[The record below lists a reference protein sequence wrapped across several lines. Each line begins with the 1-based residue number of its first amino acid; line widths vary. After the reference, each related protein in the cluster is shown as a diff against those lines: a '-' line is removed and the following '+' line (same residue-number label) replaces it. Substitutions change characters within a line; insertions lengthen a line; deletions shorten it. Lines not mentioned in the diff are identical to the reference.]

1 MDKEFQNIK
10 AKYYALKGER
20 EKYVARWEEV
30 SKYVGIR
37 VNPLTYIDAGESN
50 KSREL
55 DKYTEDPTAALS
67 VQQAADYLKGIMW
80 GNGDGA
86 ISLEPSED
94 LLDLT
99 DKAAVD
105 EWFKYASSRLLQQ
118 MNHPNAGLN
127 TALNPYFYDQQA
139 YGTSGIGA
147 FVNSGYGQGVDTNVL
162 LFRPYGID
170 TLCIDEGK
178 NGLPEVIFNT
188 YQWRVNRLVSEF
200 CDGKDGFD
208 EKAFNALPEKIR
220 DAFKNNNMNQ
230 VFTVIQAILP
240 RNEYTPGALG
250 VNGCK
255 YCGYW
260 FEENE
265 SNFFRKEDYHDL
277 PIAVARAIKIRGEIY
292 GRASGT
298 MLISTIRC
306 INAAVSLSMQAMAKM
321 VNPPIGILNTALFG
335 DDVVDT
341 SENGLT
347 VFNAAML
354 AGASPIMP
362 MQDVLDP
369 QQLVQWLVPYL
380 NEKVATAFK
389 IDILLDFSA
398 QSDMTAT
405 ESLQR
410 FSIRGRSISGM
421 IMQQKTEL
429 FEPLIR
435 RCVSICMEN
444 GIMGVNPDDNK
455 AVKDLIDLGKRER
468 IIPEAVIECIKDG
481 KEWYKIQFNNEVDRL
496 GKTEK
501 VDDLLKLINVIT
513 AMMSVNPQISMAIDW
528 YNLLADVCDA
538 LGLKHNIISEK
549 DFEAQIQAQA
559 QQQAQLMQAQAGQL
573 QAASNRDNATALKDL
588 GNEQQY

>member
-1 MDKEFQNIK
+1 MNKTFEQVK
-10 AKYYALKGER
+10 AKYDALKAER
-20 EKYVARWEEV
+20 EKYVARWNEV

-37 VNPLTYIDAGESN
+37 VDPQTYMYTDDAN

-80 GNGDGA
+80 GNGDNA
-86 ISLEPSED
+86 VSLEPSED
-94 LLDLT
+94 LLDMA
-99 DKAAVD
+99 DKTTVD
-105 EWFKYASSRLLQQ
+105 GWFKYASARLLEQ

-127 TALNPYFYDQQA
+127 TALNPYMYDQQA
-139 YGTSGIGA
+139 FGTSGIGA
-147 FVNSGYGQGVDTNVL
+147 FVNSGYGQNVDTNVL
-162 LFRPYGID
+162 VFRPYGID

-178 NGLPEVIFNT
+178 NGLPEVVFNT

-200 CDGKDGFD
+200 CETDKGFD
-208 EKAFNALPEKIR
+208 KKAFAKMPKKVQ
-220 DAFKNNNMNQ
+220 DAFNNNQMNR
-230 VFTVIQAILP
+230 VFTIIQAIMP

-260 FEENE
+260 FEESE
-265 SNFFRKEDYHDL
+265 SDFFHEEDYKDL

-292 GRASGT
+292 GRSSGS

-306 INAAVSLSMQAMAKM
+306 INSAVSLSMQAMAKM

-354 AGASPIMP
+354 AGANPIMP
-362 MQDVLDP
+362 MQDVGDP
-369 QQLVQWLVPYL
+369 GTLVQWLIPYL

-435 RCVSICMEN
+435 RCVSICMDN
-444 GIMGVNPDDNK
+444 GIMGVNPQNTA
-455 AVKDLIDLGKRER
+455 AVNELIDKGKRER
-468 IIPEAVIECIKDG
+468 IIPDAVIECIKEG
-481 KEWYKIQFNNEVDRL
+481 KEWYKIHFNNEVDRL

-513 AMMSVNPQISMAIDW
+513 AMMSVNPQISMAINW
-528 YNLLADVCDA
+528 YALLSDVSDA
-538 LGLKHNIISEK
+538 LGLKQNIVSEK
-549 DFEAQIQAQA
+549 EFKAQIEAQAE
-559 QQQAQLMQAQAGQL
+559 QQAQLLQAQTGQL

-588 GNEQQY
+588 TNGQ

>member
-1 MDKEFQNIK
+1 
-10 AKYYALKGER
+10 
-20 EKYVARWEEV
+20 
-30 SKYVGIR
+30 
-37 VNPLTYIDAGESN
+37 
-50 KSREL
+50 
-55 DKYTEDPTAALS
+55 
-67 VQQAADYLKGIMW
+67 
-80 GNGDGA
+80 
-86 ISLEPSED
+86 
-94 LLDLT
+94 
-99 DKAAVD
+99 
-105 EWFKYASSRLLQQ
+105 
-118 MNHPNAGLN
+118 
-127 TALNPYFYDQQA
+127 
-139 YGTSGIGA
+139 
-147 FVNSGYGQGVDTNVL
+147 
-162 LFRPYGID
+162 
-170 TLCIDEGK
+170 
-178 NGLPEVIFNT
+178 
-188 YQWRVNRLVSEF
+188 
-200 CDGKDGFD
+200 
-208 EKAFNALPEKIR
+208 
-220 DAFKNNNMNQ
+220 MNQ

-354 AGASPIMP
+354 AGANPIMP

-444 GIMGVNPDDNK
+444 GIMGVNPDDDK

-468 IIPEAVIECIKDG
+468 IIPEAVMECIKDG
-481 KEWYKIQFNNEVDRL
+481 KEWYKIHFNNEVDRL

-501 VDDLLKLINVIT
+501 VDDLLKLINLIT

>member
-1 MDKEFQNIK
+1 MDKEFQRVK
-10 AKYYALKGER
+10 QKYDDLRSER
-20 EKYVARWEEV
+20 EKYVARWNEV

-37 VNPLTYIDAGESN
+37 VDPQTYMYCDDGN
-50 KSREL
+50 KSKEL
-55 DKYTEDPTAALS
+55 DEYTEDPTAALS

-80 GNGDGA
+80 GNGDNA

-94 LLDLT
+94 LLDMV
-99 DKAAVD
+99 DKASVD
-105 EWFKYASSRLLQQ
+105 DWFKYASARLLEQ
-118 MNHPNAGLN
+118 MNHPKAGLN
-127 TALNPYFYDQQA
+127 TALNPYMYDQQA
-139 YGTSGIGA
+139 FGTSGIGA
-147 FVNSGYGQGVDTNVL
+147 FVNSGFAQGVDTNVL
-162 LFRPYGID
+162 IFRPYGVD

-200 CDGKDGFD
+200 CNGKDGFD
-208 EKAFNALPEKIR
+208 EEMFNNLPQKVR
-220 DAFKNNNMNQ
+220 DAYKNNQMNR
-230 VFTVIQAILP
+230 VFTIVQAVMP
-240 RNEYTPGALG
+240 RNEYVPGALG

-255 YCGYW
+255 YIGYW
-260 FEENE
+260 FEESE
-265 SNFFRKEDYHDL
+265 SSFFAIEDYRDL

-292 GRASGT
+292 GRSSGS

-306 INAAVSLSMQAMAKM
+306 INSAVSLSMQAMAKM

-362 MQDVLDP
+362 MQDVVNP
-369 QQLVQWLVPYL
+369 NQLVEWLVPYL

-435 RCVSICMEN
+435 RCVSICMDN
-444 GIMGVNPDDNK
+444 GVMGVSPENEK
-455 AVKDLIDLGKRER
+455 AVEELINKGKRER
-468 IIPEAVIECIKDG
+468 VIPDAVIECIKDG
-481 KEWYKIQFNNEVDRL
+481 KQWYKIHFNNEVDRL
-496 GKTEK
+496 GKTER
-501 VDDLLKLINVIT
+501 VDDLLKLLNVIQ
-513 AMMSVNPQISMAIDW
+513 AMMAVNPQISMAINW
-528 YNLLADVCDA
+528 YALLDDVTDA
-538 LGLKHNIISEK
+538 LGLKHNIVSEK
-549 DFEAQIQAQA
+549 EFEAQIAAQA
-559 QQQAQLMQAQAGQL
+559 EQQAQLMQAEAGQM
-573 QAASNRDNATALKDL
+573 QAASNRDNAMALKDMSN
-588 GNEQQY
+588 GQQY